1 MKKHLVIIG
10 LLGVLVSVVLS
21 GCTSPDISPEGV
33 RSKFVGTWT
42 LASTDIVTL
51 TLYSN
56 GTCLYVVSATD
67 LETREEGTWELTEG
81 IFINTLYQHP
91 RTFTYSFSDTDTT
104 LTLVETESGE
114 VTIFKKL

>member
-1 MKKHLVIIG
+1 MKKQLVIVGILG
-10 LLGVLVSVVLS
+10 LLVSAVLS
-21 GCTSPDISPEGV
+21 GCISPDTPPEGE
-33 RSKFVGTWT
+33 RNKFVGTWT

-67 LETREEGTWELTEG
+67 METREEGTWELSEG
-81 IFINTLYQHP
+81 IFTNTLYQHP
-91 RTFTYSFSDTDTT
+91 RTFAYSFSDSDTI